1 MARYTST
8 SRHRRRISAAGKRK
22 TPYREKVF
30 SPEEKDEIDLT
41 DEILAEELLPEIMG
55 EPVGRHVKEDVS
67 ITKLLEDSMP
77 KAREIHKGS
86 HIQAVETGTVTKFQE
101 QKQRKKPVKYPG
113 TLKPFISEEENETPR
128 FGEIPPLLLIL
139 EIICGFTAV
148 TALISTAIAWGVYM
162 TRNGGL

>member
-8 SRHRRRISAAGKRK
+8 SRYRRRMSAAGKRK
-22 TPYREKVF
+22 TPYSEKVF

-41 DEILAEELLPEIMG
+41 DEILAEEMLPEIMG

-77 KAREIHKGS
+77 KTHEPHNGS
-86 HIQAVETGTVTKFQE
+86 HIQDVETGTKVLE

-113 TLKPFISEEENETPR
+113 TLKPFKPEEEHEAPR
-128 FGEIPPLLLIL
+128 FSEPHPLLLVL
-139 EIICGFTAV
+139 EIICGFTAM
-148 TALISTAIAWGVYM
+148 TAFISTAIAWGVYI
-162 TRNGGL
+162 TRTDGL